1 MNKFKQCTYTV
12 ILLLTCIVA
21 SPMIFKQI
29 WTTSAE
35 KKKEVAK
42 GTVEIDIHKGEAS
55 AEDSAQPTD
64 APPADGSGQPEVT
77 TLPVTVTDIS
87 GSIVT
92 ETTET
97 TTVPTT
103 EYAFVEAPDKSY
115 FDDALFIGDSRTVGI
130 QDFGTIDNADY
141 FCDVGM
147 STSTAKDSSE
157 SGTLASMLES
167 NNYGKIYI
175 MLGINEIGNDFDST
189 FSNFRELVRNVRE
202 KAPGAI
208 IYLEANLHVA
218 PFAEDGYINNDRINT
233 LNDMIKT
240 LADNQNIFYIDV
252 NPIFDDANGALREE
266 CSEDGIHVLGIYY
279 VSWSDWLALK
289 TVPDNRYYQ
298 DTPAQ

>member
-115 FDDALFIGDSRTVGI
+115 FDDALFIGATSVCPPALQRTPP
-130 QDFGTIDNADY
+130 
-141 FCDVGM
+141 
-147 STSTAKDSSE
+147 
-157 SGTLASMLES
+157 
-167 NNYGKIYI
+167 
-175 MLGINEIGNDFDST
+175 
-189 FSNFRELVRNVRE
+189 
-202 KAPGAI
+202 KAVPW
-208 IYLEANLHVA
+208 
-218 PFAEDGYINNDRINT
+218 P
-233 LNDMIKT
+233 
-240 LADNQNIFYIDV
+240 QCS
-252 NPIFDDANGALREE
+252 NPITTEKYTSCWASTR
-266 CSEDGIHVLGIYY
+266 
-279 VSWSDWLALK
+279 
-289 TVPDNRYYQ
+289 
-298 DTPAQ
+298 